1 MLKTFTC
8 IMCPRGCEVEAECS
22 DGRILSAEGNACPK
36 GLDYVTRELTNP
48 MRNIATSVLVEGGE
62 MELAS
67 VRLSRPIPKAKI
79 FEVMEQ
85 IKRVKVNAP
94 VKIGQVI
101 IPDVLG
107 LGSDVIITK
116 NVDAL

>member
-1 MLKTFTC
+1 MLRTFTC
-8 IMCPRGCEVEAECS
+8 IMCPKGCEVEAEFAG
-22 DGRILSAEGNACPK
+22 GRILSVNGNDCPK
-36 GLDYVTRELTNP
+36 GKDYVTQELTNP

-67 VRLSRPIPKAKI
+67 VRLNRPIPKAKI

-85 IKRVKVNAP
+85 IKKVKVNAP
-94 VKIGQVI
+94 VTVGQV
-101 IPDVLG
+101 VLPNVLS

-116 NVDAL
+116 QVDKA

>member
-8 IMCPRGCEVEAECS
+8 IMCPRGCEVEAGFS
-22 DGRILSAEGNACPK
+22 DGRILSVEGNACPK
-36 GLDYVTRELTNP
+36 GLDYVTQELTNP

-67 VRLSRPIPKAKI
+67 VRLSGPIPKAKI

-85 IKRVKVNAP
+85 IKGVKVNAP
-94 VKIGQVI
+94 AAIGQVI
-101 IPDVLG
+101 IADVLG
-107 LGSDVIITK
+107 LGVDVIVTK
-116 NVDAL
+116 NVKAL